1 MGFIK
6 HFLMVGKR

>member
-6 HFLMVGKR
+6 HFLMVGKS